1 MDNIVFFDSE
11 EHKTLLPL
19 TYTKPVA
26 ELRVGILKIKEK
38 WEYAFHQQS
47 SFYTQPHLADLFPLN
62 LTDDNLFILGG
73 LLPSDHLITAI
84 EGLNKDSALIKSGRI
99 LAAKG
104 SSLNA
109 IKHPK
114 EEINFEHNIQ
124 LIKRP
129 WQIFELNGTQ
139 IEADL
144 KSIDKT
150 SFSSSLEHTQ
160 IIGDPAKIFIH
171 ESATVHA
178 ISLNTSSGSIYVGP
192 NAEVMEG
199 AVIRGPFALC
209 DSSTVKMGAKIYGDS
224 TIGPHCK
231 VGGEIGN
238 SVFQGFSNKGHDG
251 YLGNSV
257 IGEWCNLGADTNAS
271 NLKNNYSNVKLWD
284 YVTQSAIDTEL
295 IFCGLI
301 MGDHSKTGINTMLNT
316 GTLIGVGSNIFGAH
330 FPPTFIPSFSWGS
343 GTDFMEHD
351 FVKFCNTAEKVMAR
365 RGLPLS
371 KENKSALQWVF
382 QVSSK
387 FRS

>member
-11 EHKTLLPL
+11 EHRTLLPL

-38 WEYAFHQQS
+38 WENAFHEKS
-47 SFYTQPHLADLFPLN
+47 SYYTQPHLASLFPLS
-62 LTDDNLFILGG
+62 LTENNLFLLGG
-73 LLPSDHLITAI
+73 LLPSESLIKAI
-84 EGLNKDSALIKSGRI
+84 SELKEDSALIKDGRI
-99 LAAKG
+99 LAATG
-104 SSLNA
+104 STLNA

-114 EEINFEHNIQ
+114 EEINFKDDIQ

-129 WQIFELNGTQ
+129 WQIFELNGAE
-139 IEADL
+139 IENDL
-144 KSIDKT
+144 KSLDKT
-150 SFSSSLEHTQ
+150 SFSSTLEHTQ
-160 IIGDPAKIFIH
+160 IIGDPSKIFIH
-171 ESATVHA
+171 ESATVNA
-178 ISLNTSSGSIYVGP
+178 ISLNTTAGSIYIGP

-199 AVIRGPFALC
+199 SVIRGPFALC
-209 DSSTVKMGAKIYGDS
+209 NHSTVKMGAKMYGDS
-224 TIGPHCK
+224 TVGPHCK

-257 IGEWCNLGADTNAS
+257 IGEWCNLGADTNGS

-284 YVTQSAIDTEL
+284 YVTESAIDTEL
-295 IFCGLI
+295 TFCGLI

-316 GTLIGVGSNIFGAH
+316 GTMVGVGSNIFGAH
-330 FPPTFIPSFSWGS
+330 FPPKFIPSFSWGS

-382 QVSSK
+382 DSSNK
-387 FRS
+387 YRS

>member
-1 MDNIVFFDSE
+1 MNNIIFFDSE
-11 EHKTLLPL
+11 EHRTLLPL
-19 TYTKPVA
+19 TYTKPVSQ
-26 ELRVGILKIKEK
+26 LRVGILKIHEK
-38 WEYAFHQQS
+38 WEKALGLS
-47 SFYTQPHLADLFPLN
+47 SSNYTQPHLSKLFEMH

-73 LLPSDHLITAI
+73 LLPSDHLIKAI
-84 EGLNKDSALIKSGRI
+84 KDLNEDSSLIKSGRI

-129 WQIFELNGTQ
+129 WQIFELNGAQ

-178 ISLNTSSGSIYVGP
+178 ISLNTTSGSIYIGP

-199 AVIRGPFALC
+199 SVIRGPFALC
-209 DSSTVKMGAKIYGDS
+209 DKSTVKMGAKIYGDS

-257 IGEWCNLGADTNAS
+257 IGEWCNLGADTNGS
-271 NLKNNYSNVKLWD
+271 NLKNNYSTVKLWD
-284 YVTQSAIDTEL
+284 YVTESAIDTEL
-295 IFCGLI
+295 TFCGLI

-316 GTLIGVGSNIFGAH
+316 GTMVGVGSNIFGAH
-330 FPPTFIPSFSWGS
+330 FPPKFIPSFSWGS
-343 GTDFMEHD
+343 GTDFMEHE

-382 QVSSK
+382 QASSK